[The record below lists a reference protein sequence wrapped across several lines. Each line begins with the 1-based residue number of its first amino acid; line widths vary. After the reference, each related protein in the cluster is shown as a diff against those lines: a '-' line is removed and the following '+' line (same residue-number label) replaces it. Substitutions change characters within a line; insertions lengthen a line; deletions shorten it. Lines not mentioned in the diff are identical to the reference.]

1 MDKYTVWVGG
11 IEATQYYVSKPEAER
26 IAAEYKSEGY
36 TDVIIEK
43 A

>member
-11 IEATQYYVSKPEAER
+11 IEATQYYLSKSEAES
-26 IAAEYKSEGY
+26 IAADYKSEGY

-43 A
+43 V

>member
-11 IEATQYYVSKPEAER
+11 IEATQYYVSKSEAER
-26 IAAEYKSEGY
+26 IATEYKSEGY

-43 A
+43 V